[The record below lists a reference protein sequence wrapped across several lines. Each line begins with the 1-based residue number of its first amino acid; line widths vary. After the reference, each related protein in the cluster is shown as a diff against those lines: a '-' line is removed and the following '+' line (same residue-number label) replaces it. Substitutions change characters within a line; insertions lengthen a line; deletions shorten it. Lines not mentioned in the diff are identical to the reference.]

1 MKPNNKTEE
10 RLQSQTR
17 EEGEERETTTD
28 IAQDRGETNGPDNKN
43 ITPTTTMN
51 PTDRR
56 QGKTEDEK
64 RGEGNSTGGSKASE
78 SNTKQTD
85 RPPASRESGSLE
97 AEEARERKRYKG
109 RGSCPPPARSHDSTR
124 SQQTPKASHSQA

>member
-1 MKPNNKTEE
+1 MKPNNGTEE

-43 ITPTTTMN
+43 ITPTATMKSI
-51 PTDRR
+51 DRR

-64 RGEGNSTGGSKASE
+64 RGKGNSTGGSKASE
-78 SNTKQTD
+78 SNM
-85 RPPASRESGSLE
+85 
-97 AEEARERKRYKG
+97 
-109 RGSCPPPARSHDSTR
+109 
-124 SQQTPKASHSQA
+124 